1 MIPGGIRA
9 GRKKITVLHST
20 AGMDGLHFGNGFGP
34 VSDSFSQDCHTV
46 QTLGISGL
54 TMGQYM

>member
-1 MIPGGIRA
+1 MIPGGIRD
-9 GRKKITVLHST
+9 GRKKISVLHST
-20 AGMDGLHFGNGFGP
+20 AGVDGLHFGNGIGP

-46 QTLGISGL
+46 QTSGISVL